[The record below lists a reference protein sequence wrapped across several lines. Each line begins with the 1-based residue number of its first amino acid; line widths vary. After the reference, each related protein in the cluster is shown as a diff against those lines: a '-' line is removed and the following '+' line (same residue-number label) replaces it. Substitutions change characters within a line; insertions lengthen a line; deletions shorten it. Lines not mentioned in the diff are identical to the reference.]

1 MGGEGAERRSKKEK
15 GKRQEE
21 KAESGSRGD
30 GEAVKLDLAT
40 DSLSNSKGKVAMDVE
55 EAKEMPRRKK
65 RKEKEKEK
73 GHGKE
78 KKNKV
83 IADNIE
89 EACAEAEQAEA
100 SGLKVEQHCSEHV
113 QGDMS
118 KCGSEEDKSI
128 KKDNKLMMKK
138 KKKKER
144 KVEMAEEGQILA
156 GSTDENAGLL
166 HAEMGR
172 GEKEQGKKSKK
183 SKRKHEDGEPV
194 ADGSAGD
201 EIMTNRD
208 KKRRRKEQSV
218 ELKEGDQVNISKKAV
233 KIKGNKKRKN
243 ESDKFNPDLSTDALT
258 GEDKVG
264 GDGKN
269 DKRKKKNDTS
279 TRRNEVGR
287 DDKNDKK
294 KKKSKEGNGGRK
306 GEKEKAAQS
315 KDKVRRV
322 SFSDAVEVFSIN
334 DGEDE
339 DNGKSA
345 ESEVVHGKRFTP
357 EENATLMEAIMSYIE
372 MKQLGE
378 NGLEMIRAC
387 SKHPELKGCWAEIG
401 KSLPHRPLTAI
412 YKRARI
418 LLYRSDE
425 RKWTPEEYEKI
436 RRHVEKNGT
445 SWISLAQEL
454 GKSEIHLKDTWR
466 RIKPK
471 NLKSVARFCI
481 SIKWKDS
488 LQSQWTQDEYQN
500 LFDLVNLDLR
510 VKAHQE
516 YDAGNRKLRDNIAWE
531 AISDKLTT
539 RNHKNCCL
547 KWYYQ
552 LASPLVQKG
561 IWADTDDYRL
571 VEALQNVDAVCVEDI
586 DWDNLLDHRSGEVCR
601 QRWNEMVRYLGGHK
615 EKPFIE
621 QVEVLSKRYCPEM
634 VDYREGEA

>member
-1 MGGEGAERRSKKEK
+1 MGGEGAERRSKKKEK

-21 KAESGSRGD
+21 KAESGRRGD

-40 DSLSNSKGKVAMDVE
+40 DFPSNSKGKVAMDVE
-55 EAKEMPRRKK
+55 EAKEVHRRRKK
-65 RKEKEKEK
+65 KNKEKEK

-78 KKNKV
+78 KKNNV
-83 IADNIE
+83 SPDNVE

-113 QGDMS
+113 EGDMI
-118 KCGSEEDKSI
+118 KCGWEEDKSI
-128 KKDNKLMMKK
+128 KKDNKLKK

-144 KVEMAEEGQILA
+144 KVEMAGDGQVLA
-156 GSTDENAGLL
+156 GSTDENAGLE

-201 EIMTNRD
+201 EIMANRD
-208 KKRRRKEQSV
+208 KKRRRKEHSV

-233 KIKGNKKRKN
+233 KTKGNKKRKN

-294 KKKSKEGNGGRK
+294 KKKSREGNGGRK

-339 DNGKSA
+339 DNGKNA

-471 NLKSVARFCI
+471 NLKSGTVDTGRVP
-481 SIKWKDS
+481 K
-488 LQSQWTQDEYQN
+488 
-500 LFDLVNLDLR
+500 LV
-510 VKAHQE
+510 
-516 YDAGNRKLRDNIAWE
+516 
-531 AISDKLTT
+531 
-539 RNHKNCCL
+539 
-547 KWYYQ
+547 
-552 LASPLVQKG
+552 
-561 IWADTDDYRL
+561 
-571 VEALQNVDAVCVEDI
+571 
-586 DWDNLLDHRSGEVCR
+586 
-601 QRWNEMVRYLGGHK
+601 
-615 EKPFIE
+615 
-621 QVEVLSKRYCPEM
+621 
-634 VDYREGEA
+634 

>member
-1 MGGEGAERRSKKEK
+1 MGGEGAERRSKKKEK

-21 KAESGSRGD
+21 KAESGRRGD

-40 DSLSNSKGKVAMDVE
+40 DFPSNSKGKVAMDVE
-55 EAKEMPRRKK
+55 EAKEVHRRRKK
-65 RKEKEKEK
+65 KNKEKEK

-78 KKNKV
+78 KKNNV
-83 IADNIE
+83 SPDNVE

-113 QGDMS
+113 EGDMI
-118 KCGSEEDKSI
+118 KCGWEEDKSI
-128 KKDNKLMMKK
+128 KKDNKLKK

-144 KVEMAEEGQILA
+144 KVEMAGDGQVLA
-156 GSTDENAGLL
+156 GSTDENAGLE

-201 EIMTNRD
+201 EIMANRD
-208 KKRRRKEQSV
+208 KKRRRKEHSV

-233 KIKGNKKRKN
+233 KTKGNKKRKN

-294 KKKSKEGNGGRK
+294 KKKSREGNGGRK

-339 DNGKSA
+339 DNGKNA

-372 MKQLGE
+372 
-378 NGLEMIRAC
+378 
-387 SKHPELKGCWAEIG
+387 
-401 KSLPHRPLTAI
+401 
-412 YKRARI
+412 
-418 LLYRSDE
+418 
-425 RKWTPEEYEKI
+425 
-436 RRHVEKNGT
+436 V
-445 SWISLAQEL
+445 
-454 GKSEIHLKDTWR
+454 
-466 RIKPK
+466 
-471 NLKSVARFCI
+471 
-481 SIKWKDS
+481 
-488 LQSQWTQDEYQN
+488 
-500 LFDLVNLDLR
+500 
-510 VKAHQE
+510 
-516 YDAGNRKLRDNIAWE
+516 
-531 AISDKLTT
+531 
-539 RNHKNCCL
+539 
-547 KWYYQ
+547 
-552 LASPLVQKG
+552 ASPSN
-561 IWADTDDYRL
+561 A
-571 VEALQNVDAVCVEDI
+571 
-586 DWDNLLDHRSGEVCR
+586 
-601 QRWNEMVRYLGGHK
+601 
-615 EKPFIE
+615 
-621 QVEVLSKRYCPEM
+621 
-634 VDYREGEA
+634 